1 MSALNYARMKG
12 PGDFTQP
19 DPDDRWE
26 AIAERLESEYATGDK
41 LAEIAETEFDGF
53 DIVPDLL
60 AIYEGHADDVAMKA
74 ERLYRALAS
83 RLSDAIEREAR
94 EDAIAEVAR
103 LDDEAAEGRGEYMV
117 WQREDA
123 A

>member
-12 PGDFTQP
+12 PGDFTP
-19 DPDDRWE
+19 DDPDDRWE

-41 LAEIAETEFDGF
+41 LRDIAETEFDGF
-53 DIVPDLL
+53 DIVPDML
-60 AIYEGHADDVAMKA
+60 AIYEGNEADFAVKA
-74 ERLYRALAS
+74 ERLIRRLAS

-103 LDDEAAEGRGEYMV
+103 LDDEAEEARGEYLA